1 MITDALGDSD
11 IIKFLFFF
19 FLNEK
24 QNLKKKRKKRKTKP
38 NSAWSVKNG
47 LKWGN
52 TGIRATDK

>member
-24 QNLKKKRKKRKTKP
+24 QNLKKKEKKKKDKTKFSLECEEWVEMGQYW
-38 NSAWSVKNG
+38 N
-47 LKWGN
+47 
-52 TGIRATDK
+52 